1 MKKRLTKKR
10 LITGIFNKTILI
22 ILSAMLF
29 LYCVSLLI
37 PLVWMLLTSV
47 KSDLGYIINPIGFPR
62 EFKIQNY
69 IDVLTKYLHVEQ
81 NGYYYGI
88 GVMFYNSVVMSIGT
102 SLVNVFWTVV
112 CGYLFARYDFFG
124 KKTIFTIGVVI
135 MVITVVGT
143 LPAEM
148 RFYRTIGFYDNMYL
162 MTFAI
167 INPCFSGLN
176 FLICHAAFKGISKE
190 YTEAA
195 TIDGAGFYSI
205 MFKII
210 VPMALPTATV
220 LFVLSFIGAWNDYSR
235 PLIWLPSY
243 PNIPYGMYRFQM
255 GASSG
260 GDGANIPIVMA
271 GFVIVMMPIIIL
283 YSFSQK
289 IINSNFVVGG
299 IKG

>member
-1 MKKRLTKKR
+1 MKEVLTKKE
-10 LITGIFNKTILI
+10 LVGKIITKVILV

-29 LYCVSLLI
+29 IYCASLLL

-47 KSDLGYIINPIGFPR
+47 KSDLGYIIDPIGFPR
-62 EFKIQNY
+62 EFIIQNFS
-69 IDVLTKYLHVEQ
+69 DVLTKYLNVVQ
-81 NGYYYGI
+81 NGYRYSLGI
-88 GVMFYNSVVMSIGT
+88 MFYNSIIMSVGAAF
-102 SLVNVFWTVV
+102 VAVFWTVI
-112 CGYLFARYDFFG
+112 CGYLFARYEFFG
-124 KKTIFTIGVVI
+124 KKVFFTVGVVI

-148 RFYRTIGFYDNMYL
+148 RFYRAIGFYDNMYL

-167 INPCFSGLN
+167 VSPAFSGLN

-190 YTEAA
+190 FTEAA
-195 TIDGAGFYSI
+195 QIDGAGFYSI

-210 VPMALPTATV
+210 MPMALPTATV

-255 GASSG
+255 GASNG

-271 GFVIVMMPIIIL
+271 GFVIVMTPIVIL